1 LATGFPGPNKVA
13 SVLERAGR
21 TQFERQQC
29 GGCHKVV
36 GIPAVPKKEDAPEL
50 TEVGLKHSAAWMRSY
65 LEDPVPFHP
74 DSKMPAYGPPTLS
87 HQEIEELA
95 RYLSLLRGR
104 PELNRQPKF
113 RDTFPEPLK
122 TKENE

>member
-1 LATGFPGPNKVA
+1 M
-13 SVLERAGR
+13 
-21 TQFERQQC
+21 
-29 GGCHKVV
+29 
-36 GIPAVPKKEDAPEL
+36 PAVPKKEDAPEA

-122 TKENE
+122 T